1 MKLKRDFPGMFD
13 VAKGILILVVILG
26 HQNGFFYSTL
36 QVNHPVMVLPSS
48 AAVNNTG
55 KIFFIV
61 SSFLNL
67 VLGQFMANGHITYIF
82 GVMTH
87 PLQRVRQPLLASQ

>member
-36 QVNHPVMVLPSS
+36 QVNHPVMVLPWLGGQYD
-48 AAVNNTG
+48 VVIMG
-55 KIFFIV
+55 LFFIMAGYT
-61 SSFLNL
+61 SHPEKNL
-67 VLGQFMANGHITYIF
+67 KGYLKKSGRDRKST
-82 GVMTH
+82 
-87 PLQRVRQPLLASQ
+87 R

>member
-48 AAVNNTG
+48 AAVKITG
-55 KIFFIV
+55 KIFFMLF
-61 SSFLNL
+61 SFLNS
-67 VLGQFMANGHITYIF
+67 VSEWFYYMASG
-82 GVMTH
+82 
-87 PLQRVRQPLLASQ
+87 QRVSIIPY